1 MKIRTDFVTNS
12 SSSCYVTISI
22 ETKDGKQYGG
32 YFDGYEANIDNDGM
46 AMNDDIFTLEG
57 VLSLT
62 TGREVL
68 ELIND
73 LYDGR
78 IAQRKELDNLFNVK
92 DCEGENSTFEQT
104 GIRLTPGTQ
113 KEVEELPVSQ
123 IRKIKIFERWEVDT
137 CFVNALAEADLEKK
151 RETLTIARKSTE
163 TDDEW
168 DYSVEDGYTTERIWN
183 S

>member
-12 SSSCYVTISI
+12 SSSCYVTIGI

-32 YFDGYEANIDNDGM
+32 YFDGYEANINCDGI
-46 AMNDDIFTLEG
+46 AMNEDEFTLEG

-68 ELIND
+68 ELINE

-78 IAQRKELDNLFNVK
+78 MAQWEELDKLFNVK
-92 DCEGENSTFEQT
+92 DGDDSSFQRT

-113 KEVEELPVSQ
+113 KEVEALPVSQ
-123 IRKIKIFERWEVDT
+123 IRKIKIFERWDVDT
-137 CFVNALAEADLEKK
+137 YFIDSVAEADLETKW
-151 RETLTIARKSTE
+151 ETLAVARKDE
-163 TDDEW
+163 EEGDDPD
-168 DYSVEDGYTTERIWN
+168 DYSVAKGSTTERIWKD
-183 S
+183 

>member
-1 MKIRTDFVTNS
+1 MKIRSDFVTNS
-12 SSSCYVTISI
+12 SSSCYVTIGI

-32 YFDGYEANIDNDGM
+32 YFDGYEANINCDGI
-46 AMNDDIFTLEG
+46 AMNEEEFTLEG

-68 ELIND
+68 ELINE
-73 LYDGR
+73 LYDNR
-78 IAQRKELDNLFNVK
+78 MVQRDELDKLFNVK
-92 DCEGENSTFEQT
+92 DSKGDNSSLKMT

-113 KEVEELPVSQ
+113 AEVEMLPVSQ
-123 IRKIKIFERWEVDT
+123 IRKIRIFERWEVDT
-137 CFVNALAEADLEKK
+137 YFVNSLAEADLETK
-151 RETLTIARKSTE
+151 RETLTIARKDME

-168 DYSVEDGYTTERIWN
+168 DYSVEGGFTTERIWK

>member
-12 SSSCYVTISI
+12 SSSCYVTIGI

-32 YFDGYEANIDNDGM
+32 YFDGYEANINCDGI
-46 AMNDDIFTLEG
+46 AMNEDEFTLEG
-57 VLSLT
+57 ILSLT

-68 ELIND
+68 ELINE

-78 IAQRKELDNLFNVK
+78 MAQWEELDKLFNVK
-92 DCEGENSTFEQT
+92 DGDDSSFQRT

-113 KEVEELPVSQ
+113 TEVETLPVSQ
-123 IRKIKIFERWEVDT
+123 IRKIRIYERWEVDT
-137 CFVNALAEADLEKK
+137 YFVNALAEADLETK
-151 RETLTIARKSTE
+151 RETLTIARKDME
-163 TDDEW
+163 TDDDW
-168 DYSVEDGYTTERIWN
+168 DYSVEDGFTTERVWK